1 MLSQVACSIVVFAII
16 VDVFVVVVVIFFLS
30 FFGFS
35 FTPYFLFFS
44 LSASDLEKF
53 DQLCVS
59 LSTWCQEHA
68 GEGMKTLP
76 KVKEVV
82 AVRQQRKKKGEGG
95 EEEEVEET
103 WARAM
108 VSRQVS
114 DM

>member
-1 MLSQVACSIVVFAII
+1 MFCLFLC
-16 VDVFVVVVVIFFLS
+16 FFIYPP
-30 FFGFS
+30 FC
-35 FTPYFLFFS
+35 FFS

-59 LSTWCQEHA
+59 LSTWCQEHG

-82 AVRQQRKKKGEGG
+82 AVRQQRKKKGGEGG

>member
-1 MLSQVACSIVVFAII
+1 MVSHVSCSIVVFGII
-16 VDVFVVVVVIFFLS
+16 VDVVLFVFCCC
-30 FFGFS
+30 FS
-35 FTPYFLFFS
+35 FTPLFFFFS

-59 LSTWCQEHA
+59 LSAWCQEHG

-82 AVRQQRKKKGEGG
+82 AVRQQRKRKEGGEGG
-95 EEEEVEET
+95 KEEEVEET

-114 DM
+114 DL

>member
-1 MLSQVACSIVVFAII
+1 MVSCSIVAFAII
-16 VDVFVVVVVIFFLS
+16 VDVVLLLILFFCCCCC
-30 FFGFS
+30 F
-35 FTPYFLFFS
+35 FTPLFCFFS

-59 LSTWCQEHA
+59 LSAWCQEHG

-82 AVRQQRKKKGEGG
+82 AVRQQRKMKEGGEGG
-95 EEEEVEET
+95 KEEEVEET

-114 DM
+114 DL

>member
-1 MLSQVACSIVVFAII
+1 MFLVPLLFFGII
-16 VDVFVVVVVIFFLS
+16 VDVVLLLILFVFFCCC
-30 FFGFS
+30 FS
-35 FTPYFLFFS
+35 FTPLFCFFS

-59 LSTWCQEHA
+59 LSAWCQEHG

-82 AVRQQRKKKGEGG
+82 AVRQQGKRKEGGEGG
-95 EEEEVEET
+95 KEEEVEET

-114 DM
+114 DL

>member
-1 MLSQVACSIVVFAII
+1 MLVFTLCTVIF
-16 VDVFVVVVVIFFLS
+16 VCVFVCFCFFFIYPPIFC
-30 FFGFS
+30 
-35 FTPYFLFFS
+35 FFS

-59 LSTWCQEHA
+59 LSTWCQEHG

-82 AVRQQRKKKGEGG
+82 AVRQQRKKKGGEGG
-95 EEEEVEET
+95 EEEEVEEM

>member
-1 MLSQVACSIVVFAII
+1 M
-16 VDVFVVVVVIFFLS
+16 VVVVVLFCFVLFCFCFCFFFYPPIL
-30 FFGFS
+30 
-35 FTPYFLFFS
+35 LF

-59 LSTWCQEHA
+59 LSAWCQEHG

-82 AVRQQRKKKGEGG
+82 AVRQQRKRKEGGEGG
-95 EEEEVEET
+95 KEEEVEET

-114 DM
+114 DL

>member
-1 MLSQVACSIVVFAII
+1 M
-16 VDVFVVVVVIFFLS
+16 FFLLLLLL
-30 FFGFS
+30 FFF
-35 FTPYFLFFS
+35 FLFLVFLLPPYFLFFS